1 MWPESTVIMGSDIES
16 VACRR
21 GQTVLICMRWDE
33 LDELQFRR
41 TIPLFSRLEPPISSN
56 HSSIL
61 SSRSCQQDWT
71 ICDQKL
77 GAEILNDNNVGL
89 A

>member
-33 LDELQFRR
+33 LDELQFLR
-41 TIPLFSRLEPPISSN
+41 TIPLFSLVPK
-56 HSSIL
+56 L
-61 SSRSCQQDWT
+61 STEVRKTWT
-71 ICDQKL
+71 LFVTNLPQT
-77 GAEILNDNNVGL
+77 
-89 A
+89 

>member
-41 TIPLFSRLEPPISSN
+41 TIPLFSRLEAVN
-56 HSSIL
+56 K
-61 SSRSCQQDWT
+61 T
-71 ICDQKL
+71 
-77 GAEILNDNNVGL
+77 GL
-89 A
+89 FVTRNWVPKY